1 MKCGVLWKHQVVIH
15 LTKSKTM
22 KKANVNL
29 FDKNKVKLKLLKN
42 KSLRISDGRKHPT
55 KIINLRKTGIT
66 IWTDGK
72 HLKVFRGDLL
82 TEVIGRT
89 VYRANKFETV
99 EFAATKPQRK
109 AERSIKGG
117 AGNIIGATDLSEGR
131 SINGGGTLQIIGA
144 TDLSEGRIGGS
155 IAPRIIGATDLSEGR
170 SIKGG
175 GTLQIIGATDL
186 SEGRVGK
193 SATPQ
198 IIGATDL
205 SEGRVISDDIL
216 IISATNG
223 TSEGRSIKGDKAI
236 SITLN
241 AKSVIVKHG
250 KI

>member
-1 MKCGVLWKHQVVIH
+1 
-15 LTKSKTM
+15 M

-72 HLKVFRGDLL
+72 HLKVFRGDLI

-89 VYRANKFETV
+89 VYRANKFDTV
-99 EFAATKPQRK
+99 EFTATKAK
-109 AERSIKGG
+109 GKRSISGG
-117 AGNIIGATDLSEGR
+117 TGQIIGASDLSEGR
-131 SINGGGTLQIIGA
+131 SIGDGGTLQIIGA
-144 TDLSEGRIGGS
+144 TD
-155 IAPRIIGATDLSEGR
+155 IAEGR
-170 SIKGG
+170 SINGS
-175 GTLQIIGATDL
+175 GTLQIIGATDIA
-186 SEGRVGK
+186 EGRSINDSG
-193 SATPQ
+193 TLQ
-198 IIGATDL
+198 IIGATDIA
-205 SEGRVISDDIL
+205 EGRNGSDDIL

-223 TSEGRSIKGDKAI
+223 TSEGRSIKGNKAI

>member
-1 MKCGVLWKHQVVIH
+1 
-15 LTKSKTM
+15 M

-72 HLKVFRGDLL
+72 HLKVFRGDLI

-89 VYRANKFETV
+89 VYRANKFDTV
-99 EFAATKPQRK
+99 EFTATKAK
-109 AERSIKGG
+109 GKRSISGG
-117 AGNIIGATDLSEGR
+117 TGQIIGASDLSEGR
-131 SINGGGTLQIIGA
+131 SIGDGGTLQIIGA
-144 TDLSEGRIGGS
+144 SDLSEGRIKGKAVGQ
-155 IAPRIIGATDLSEGR
+155 IIGASDLSEGR
-170 SIKGG
+170 SIGDG
-175 GTLQIIGATDL
+175 GTLQIIGASDL
-186 SEGRVGK
+186 SEGR
-193 SATPQ
+193 S
-198 IIGATDL
+198 
-205 SEGRVISDDIL
+205 ISDDIL

-223 TSEGRSIKGDKAI
+223 TSEGRSIRGDKAI

-250 KI
+250 KM